1 MNEQQ
6 KIYDELKNIVINLNK
21 VIPALQNLSSTTADS
36 FNETL
41 SESVRHIDLRLKN
54 LMQATVKLEDTT
66 KENVLFIQS
75 AERQA
80 VNHVKNGV
88 EKLITTNVSFE
99 YQEQIAEVIERLE
112 PLIYKAINEE
122 IKRLGNI
129 QQVSI
134 ESKNTQLTELKET
147 VKTDINEV
155 IGELSTAINSI
166 NELSKKIKVNAEE
179 ELNKLNELSTAH
191 TDTLTS
197 IEEET
202 DSTLEHIYYSLQN
215 IKELAISIQRTPVFY
230 IVSAFAF
237 LNFSFLIALAY
248 KFQIILMT
256 LAVMGINFGII
267 LIIFAV
273 FAYIK
278 EGKKKGEKSK

>member
-99 YQEQIAEVIERLE
+99 YQRQITEVLNELKPLIYQAINDEIERLGT
-112 PLIYKAINEE
+112 IQRISIQSQNEK
-122 IKRLGNI
+122 I
-129 QQVSI
+129 
-134 ESKNTQLTELKET
+134 TELNEAVESDISK
-147 VKTDINEV
+147 VIKKLSDSIDLISKLADKIKTNAD
-155 IGELSTAINSI
+155 A
-166 NELSKKIKVNAEE
+166 ELSK
-179 ELNKLNELSTAH
+179 LNEVSTAH
-191 TDTLTS
+191 IATLQSINNGTS
-197 IEEET
+197 NTAQSMIKT
-202 DSTLEHIYYSLQN
+202 LRTIDRHAMFVAQSPITLSAILSAILSTGVA
-215 IKELAISIQRTPVFY
+215 LAIIYRYDLWLPFF
-230 IVSAFAF
+230 VSC
-237 LNFSFLIALAY
+237 LA
-248 KFQIILMT
+248 I
-256 LAVMGINFGII
+256 LAVMFG
-267 LIIFAV
+267 FWCV
-273 FAYIK
+273 MYYIDKAQKK
-278 EGKKKGEKSK
+278 ENN